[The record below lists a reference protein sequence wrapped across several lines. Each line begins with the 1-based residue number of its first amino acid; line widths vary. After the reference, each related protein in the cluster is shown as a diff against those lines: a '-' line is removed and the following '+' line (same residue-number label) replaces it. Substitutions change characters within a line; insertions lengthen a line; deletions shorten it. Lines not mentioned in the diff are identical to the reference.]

1 MLRHCRTEMTV
12 ASTRERSG
20 NGGLSV
26 CLESE
31 SWVRGNRWQWAWGY
45 PDSPCL
51 CKSFQR
57 NATWLWSFLSF
68 QKHTSTAPACVCVC
82 VYQQSGVSLEPW
94 NKRRKHELLLNL
106 VEPTYKKPKCE
117 IHCGVCKTQ
126 GGQCLVNL
134 VH

>member
-20 NGGLSV
+20 NGDLSV

-31 SWVRGNRWQWAWGY
+31 SWVCGNGWQWAWGY
-45 PDSPCL
+45 SDSPRL

-68 QKHTSTAPACVCVC
+68 QKHTSIAPACVCVC
-82 VYQQSGVSLEPW
+82 V
-94 NKRRKHELLLNL
+94 
-106 VEPTYKKPKCE
+106 C
-117 IHCGVCKTQ
+117 VCKYINNKGSPWHLGINIENTSP
-126 GGQCLVNL
+126 CSI
-134 VH
+134 

>member
-1 MLRHCRTEMTV
+1 MLRYCRTEMTV

-20 NGGLSV
+20 NGDLSV

-31 SWVRGNRWQWAWGY
+31 SWVRGNGWQRAWGY
-45 PDSPCL
+45 SDSPRL

-82 VYQQSGVSLEPW
+82 VCVSISTIRGLLGTLE
-94 NKRRKHELLLNL
+94 
-106 VEPTYKKPKCE
+106 
-117 IHCGVCKTQ
+117 
-126 GGQCLVNL
+126 
-134 VH
+134 

>member
-51 CKSFQR
+51 CK
-57 NATWLWSFLSF
+57 WSFLSF

-82 VYQQSGVSLEPW
+82 VCVCVYINNQGSPW
-94 NKRRKHELLLNL
+94 NLGINIEN
-106 VEPTYKKPKCE
+106 TSSCS
-117 IHCGVCKTQ
+117 
-126 GGQCLVNL
+126 N
-134 VH
+134 